1 MARLAVVMG
10 DPTGIGPE
18 VLARVL
24 AEGLTQ
30 DILLIG
36 DADVWK
42 EAQDVAGVKVG
53 LIPADRPGSPAGGAV
68 PFLHLPPEDRSWTR
82 GAMSPAA
89 GRAAAPGLGAGG
101 GLAR

>member
-1 MARLAVVMG
+1 MTRLSRVMG

-18 VLARVL
+18 VLARIL
-24 AEGLTQ
+24 AEGLSQ

-42 EAQDVAGVKVG
+42 EAQGVAGVKVG

-68 PFLHLPPEDRSWTR
+68 PFLHLPPPARTWTR
-82 GAMSPAA
+82 GNMSPAA
-89 GRAAAPGLGAGG
+89 ARAAAQGLGPGG
-101 GLAR
+101 RTH